1 MVELDISGKA
11 LTPEGFFELGPAL
24 MKSIEYECEQGQ
36 VVRLEELSLS
46 DSKLDARC
54 LRMLGR
60 IVASA
65 SENLRDLDLS
75 RNDIKITT
83 DTEAAAWELFL
94 SSFSNCCRLRK
105 IDLSGNNLG
114 YRAFEILTRVYSR
127 ETTVEVALLSDDIA
141 RSREAELGLLA
152 RKLSLASNPDG
163 PADLVASE
171 SQMVGDS
178 EGSRHGLSAFSCLG
192 QVVDLTFRIQIC

>member
-1 MVELDISGKA
+1 MTA
-11 LTPEGFFELGPAL
+11 EGFFELGPAL
-24 MKSIEYECEQGQ
+24 VNSIEYECGHGK

-54 LRMLGR
+54 LPMLGR

-75 RNDIKITT
+75 KNDIEIIT

-94 SSFSNCCRLRK
+94 SSFSTCCRLRR

-114 YRAFEILTRVYSR
+114 HRAFEILARVYSR
-127 ETTVEVALLSDDIA
+127 EMMVEVALLSDDTA
-141 RSREAELGLLA
+141 RSREEQLGLLTNN
-152 RKLSLASNPDG
+152 LSLASSPNG
-163 PADLVASE
+163 HANALVGQ
-171 SQMVGDS
+171 SQTVGDN
-178 EGSRHGLSAFSCLG
+178 EESRHGL
-192 QVVDLTFRIQIC
+192 

>member
-24 MKSIEYECEQGQ
+24 VKSIEYECEQGK
-36 VVRLEELSLS
+36 VVRLEEFSLS

-54 LRMLGR
+54 LPMLGR

-75 RNDIKITT
+75 RNDIKIVT
-83 DTEAAAWELFL
+83 DTDAAAWELFL
-94 SSFSNCCRLRK
+94 SSFSSCCRLRR
-105 IDLSGNNLG
+105 IDLSRNSLG

-127 ETTVEVALLSDDIA
+127 EMTVEIASLSDDTA
-141 RSREAELGLLA
+141 TSGEEQLGVLT
-152 RKLSLASNPDG
+152 RNLSLASNPDG
-163 PADLVASE
+163 HADLAT
-171 SQMVGDS
+171 SQAQTVGDS
-178 EGSRHGLSAFSCLG
+178 QDSRHGL
-192 QVVDLTFRIQIC
+192 

>member
-1 MVELDISGKA
+1 M
-11 LTPEGFFELGPAL
+11 TPEGFFELGPAL
-24 MKSIEYECEQGQ
+24 VKSMEYECEQGK

-54 LRMLGR
+54 LPMLGR

-94 SSFSNCCRLRK
+94 SSFSNCCRLRR
-105 IDLSGNNLG
+105 IDLSGNSLD

-127 ETTVEVALLSDDIA
+127 ETTVEAALLSDDTA
-141 RSREAELGLLA
+141 GSREEQLG
-152 RKLSLASNPDG
+152 RMTRNLSLASNPESH
-163 PADLVASE
+163 ANLVASQ
-171 SQMVGDS
+171 SQTVGDS
-178 EGSRHGLSAFSCLG
+178 EESRHGL
-192 QVVDLTFRIQIC
+192 